1 MKDFLGNELN
11 IGDIIICN
19 DKRYSNLIIAKIVK
33 FTPKCLK
40 ALSPDLY
47 QNDRTNISIYTSDQV
62 IKITQHIEEINDY
75 NVKGKI
81 YLLNNKFEEINSGGV
96 A

>member
-11 IGDIIICN
+11 IGDIIVCN
-19 DKRYSNLIIAKIVK
+19 DKRYSTLIIAKIIK

-40 ALSPDLY
+40 AISPDLY
-47 QNDRTNISIYTSDQV
+47 QKDKTNESIYTSDQV
-62 IKITQHIEEINDY
+62 IKITQSIEDI
-75 NVKGKI
+75 NVKEKI
-81 YLLNNKFEEINSGGV
+81 YILNSKFKEIKSGWV